1 MRSSTSWL
9 SWNLYCYL
17 PRGIQANVSHN
28 GKISGQKRK
37 IAVRIEAAH
46 AVKCLWSTPEAE
58 APFRCRL
65 AMYIVVLFTSG
76 SAAPSFLDPSNFWLK
91 TMYISIDMWY
101 SYCIIKR
108 KSGQNSQKKQCDP
121 KQIQLSILICR
132 KCKAGDRREA
142 KGYVQLEFAVLWLGK
157 NIFLVCEMIH

>member
-1 MRSSTSWL
+1 MGGNS
-9 SWNLYCYL
+9 YCYL

-58 APFRCRL
+58 APFGCRL

-91 TMYISIDMWY
+91 SENNVHTKTY
-101 SYCIIKR
+101 
-108 KSGQNSQKKQCDP
+108 P
-121 KQIQLSILICR
+121 LIC
-132 KCKAGDRREA
+132 DTLT
-142 KGYVQLEFAVLWLGK
+142 V
-157 NIFLVCEMIH
+157 